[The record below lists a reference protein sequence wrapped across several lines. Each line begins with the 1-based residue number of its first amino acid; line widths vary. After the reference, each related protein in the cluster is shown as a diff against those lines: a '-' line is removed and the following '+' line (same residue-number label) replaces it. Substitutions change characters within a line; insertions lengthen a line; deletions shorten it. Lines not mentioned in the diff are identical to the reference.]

1 MIEKMIIAHRGA
13 CNGGDKENSLKAFEN
28 AIAIGV
34 DMIEFDVRKTRDG
47 VFLIHHNSTL
57 NNKLISRLSY
67 HEILAMDRSIP
78 TLEETLILTK
88 GRVKLDIELKEEG
101 DEKEVVEMISR
112 HFDERDFV
120 ITSFKKSSLTKIKR
134 NYPSIRVGLILG
146 KENLKDLLVLVHKA
160 LRAKIDILVPH
171 WILLRK
177 GFFPVPRKVALFVWT
192 VNREAMIRTFM
203 NDNRVKGI
211 ITDRPQFAVS
221 LKSP

>member
-1 MIEKMIIAHRGA
+1 MIIAHRGA

-34 DMIEFDVRKTRDG
+34 DMIEFDVRKTRDE
-47 VFLIHHNSTL
+47 VFIIHHEKTL
-57 NNKLISRLSY
+57 SNKLISKLSY
-67 HEILAMDRSIP
+67 SEVLTMDRSIP

-88 GRVKLDIELKEEG
+88 GRVKLDVELKEEG
-101 DEKEVVEMISR
+101 DEKQIVEKILS

-134 NYPSIRVGLILG
+134 NYPYIRVGLILG
-146 KENLKDLLVLVHKA
+146 KENLKDLLISIHKA

-171 WILLRK
+171 WILLKR
-177 GFFPVPRKVALFVWT
+177 GFFMVPRRAALFVWT
-192 VNREAMIRTFM
+192 VNREAMIRTFI
-203 NDNRVKGI
+203 NDNRIKGI
-211 ITDRPQFAVS
+211 ITDRAQFAVS